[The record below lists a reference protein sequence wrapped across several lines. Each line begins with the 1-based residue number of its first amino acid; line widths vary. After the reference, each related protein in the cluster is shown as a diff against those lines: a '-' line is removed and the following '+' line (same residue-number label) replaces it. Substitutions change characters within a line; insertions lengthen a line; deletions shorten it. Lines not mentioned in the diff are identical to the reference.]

1 MVFVALFVVQW
12 AMRLFAKY
20 SGRCENDIKR
30 VEKCVLD
37 KIVL

>member
-12 AMRLFAKY
+12 AMQLFAKY
-20 SGRCENDIKR
+20 SGFCENDIKCM
-30 VEKCVLD
+30 EKCILD